1 MKDRALTRLLLT
13 VDKISPSTVFSWAK
27 WLREKTK
34 AKNYALLWKPNRS
47 KEAATKLNVGNL
59 SKCYICKP
67 PVSLK
72 LSENKK

>member
-1 MKDRALTRLLLT
+1 MAQEK
-13 VDKISPSTVFSWAK
+13 
-27 WLREKTK
+27 KTK

-59 SKCYICKP
+59 SKYYICKP
-67 PVSLK
+67 PISLK

>member
-1 MKDRALTRLLLT
+1 MFLVGQNGSGK
-13 VDKISPSTVFSWAK
+13 
-27 WLREKTK
+27 KTK

-47 KEAATKLNVGNL
+47 KKAANKLNVGNL

-72 LSENKK
+72 LSENKNNKKENDVINLHLLAHKDIS

>member
-1 MKDRALTRLLLT
+1 MFLVGQNGSGK
-13 VDKISPSTVFSWAK
+13 
-27 WLREKTK
+27 KTK
-34 AKNYALLWKPNRS
+34 AKNYVLLWKPNRS